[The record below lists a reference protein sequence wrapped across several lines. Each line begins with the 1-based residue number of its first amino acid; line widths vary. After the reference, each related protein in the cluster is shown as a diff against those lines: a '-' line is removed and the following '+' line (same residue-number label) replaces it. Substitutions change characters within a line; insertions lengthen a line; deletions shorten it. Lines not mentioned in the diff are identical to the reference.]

1 MSNGRAIYL
10 RVGSRDHGANML
22 PHTYV
27 QIGLRFVAERAWL
40 VLPWRKKGGGA
51 INSRSQLG
59 VMITERLILMC
70 TTGIAAEPE
79 GGLGVQGENTV
90 KMR

>member
-1 MSNGRAIYL
+1 MVSLA
-10 RVGSRDHGANML
+10 M
-22 PHTYV
+22 
-27 QIGLRFVAERAWL
+27 EEE
-40 VLPWRKKGGGA
+40 GGGA
-51 INSRSQLG
+51 IHSRSQLG

>member
-1 MSNGRAIYL
+1 MVSLA
-10 RVGSRDHGANML
+10 M
-22 PHTYV
+22 
-27 QIGLRFVAERAWL
+27 EEE
-40 VLPWRKKGGGA
+40 GGGA